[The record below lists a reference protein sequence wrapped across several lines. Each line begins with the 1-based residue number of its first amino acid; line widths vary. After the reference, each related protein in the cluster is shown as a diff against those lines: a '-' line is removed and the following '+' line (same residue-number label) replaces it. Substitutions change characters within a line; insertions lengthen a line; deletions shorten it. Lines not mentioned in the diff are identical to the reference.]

1 MPILKKLVMRYK
13 FFLIIHKLTL
23 GDFMNIKEKDI
34 NRNFIILE
42 RIVLLCLLLLLLT
55 IIYTIY
61 FKKYFYKNKL
71 IELTDIIIE
80 GESAPRGRIYDR
92 NYNLLVDNI
101 AVPIIYYKKEGGVT
115 AKEEINLAYSVVDQ
129 IELNYEKLY
138 IRNLKE
144 FYLAVYPD
152 KGKEKIVEEEWDKLK
167 QRILTNSD
175 IENLKISRITDE
187 DLSVFTERDKKVAY
201 LYYLM
206 NQGYSYADKIIKST
220 GVTDQEYA
228 YFSEHNYKL
237 KGFDTKV
244 SWERNYLYGE
254 TLKNILGSVGSIPKE
269 SKNDYLEKG
278 YNLTDIVGISN
289 IEKQYEDILK
299 GEKAKYKKI
308 SNNQLVLLNDAKRG
322 KDIVLSID
330 INLQQEVEKIID
342 RELIRAKGEANTRYL
357 SKTYAIIQKPNTGE
371 ILAISGRQVL
381 KKDGKYKTYDITSY
395 ALTDPMTPGSVIKGA
410 SMLVGYNTE
419 VIQMGET
426 MTDECIKLKNLPR
439 KCSSHQVGK
448 LNDIIALAESSNVY
462 QFKIAM
468 KVGGANYSYNKDIT
482 INPEA
487 FDIYRNTFRQFGLG
501 VKTEIDLPVESLG
514 YSGKS
519 TAPDLLLN
527 FSIGQYDS
535 YTPIQL
541 SQYITTIASN
551 GNRLQPRLLKEIHES
566 SSREEIGILL
576 EEKKPNIL
584 NRVETKEEYLKRV
597 QEGFVAVMEVGLG
610 KRVMGDSPSPAGKTG
625 TSESFIDTNGDGK
638 IDTATTSNAFVGY
651 APSNNPQMTITVTS
665 PDVEDPNTNI
675 SHRTY
680 MNRRIAREISNKY
693 FEMFPFEY

>member
-1 MPILKKLVMRYK
+1 MKKK
-13 FFLIIHKLTL
+13 Q
-23 GDFMNIKEKDI
+23 KDI
-34 NRNFIILE
+34 NKRFITLEWIIFFIFLFLLFSFIFIIGFKHDFYQKK
-42 RIVLLCLLLLLLT
+42 LLKLT
-55 IIYTIY
+55 
-61 FKKYFYKNKL
+61 
-71 IELTDIIIE
+71 EVIIE

-92 NYNLLVDNI
+92 NHNLLVDNI
-101 AVPIIYYKKEGGVT
+101 SVPVIYYKKSPDITV
-115 AKEEINLAYSVVDQ
+115 KEEIDLAYSIVDQ
-129 IELNYEKLY
+129 IELEYEKLY
-138 IRNLKE
+138 LRNLKE
-144 FYLAVYPD
+144 FYLVLYPY
-152 KGKEKIVEEEWDKLK
+152 KGKEKITEEEWDKLK
-167 QRILTNSD
+167 QRVLTNSD
-175 IENLKISRITDE
+175 IENLKISRITDK
-187 DLSVFTERDKKVAY
+187 DLDIFTEKDKKVAY

-206 NQGYSYADKIIKST
+206 NRGYSYEDKVIKSSN
-220 GVTDQEYA
+220 VTDLEYA
-228 YFSEHNYKL
+228 YFSENNYKL
-237 KGFDTKV
+237 NGLDTKIT
-244 SWERNYLYGE
+244 WERNYLYGE
-254 TLKNILGSVGSIPKE
+254 TLKNILGSVGNIPKE

-278 YNLTDIVGISN
+278 YALTDIVGISN

-308 SNNQLVLLNDAKRG
+308 SNNQLVLVNNAKKG

-342 RELIRAKGEANTRYL
+342 KELIRAKEEANTRYL
-357 SKTYAIIQKPNTGE
+357 SKTYAIIQEPNTGE

-381 KKDGKYKTYDITSY
+381 KKDGKYQTYDITSY

-410 SMLVGYNTE
+410 SMLVGYNTG
-419 VIQMGET
+419 VIQIGET
-426 MTDECIKLKNLPR
+426 MTDECIKLKNLPK
-439 KCSSHQVGK
+439 KCSSHQIGR

-468 KVGGANYSYNKDIT
+468 KVGGADYSYNKDIT

-487 FDIYRNTFRQFGLG
+487 FDIYRNTFHQFGLG

-551 GNRLQPRLLKEIHES
+551 GNRLQPRLLKEIHIS
-566 SSREEIGILL
+566 SNREEIGILL

-584 NRVETKEEYLKRV
+584 NTVDTKEEYLKRV

-610 KRVMGDSPSPAGKTG
+610 KRVMGDSPNPAGKTG

-651 APSNNPQMTITVTS
+651 APSNNPKMTITVTS

-675 SHRTY
+675 SYRTY